1 MKLKNQILAVTAC
14 IIWSA
19 AFLLVK
25 KCLREMPPFLLSG
38 ERFIMAA
45 LMLAPFLI
53 PFTVSFQAIK
63 KNFKL
68 ILKTALFQTVILYG
82 LFFVAMQYVRGA
94 QASVIIGSSPV
105 ISALV
110 AHIMQKNDKLNTRR
124 FLSFLL
130 GFLGVTVTVL
140 SSKPWS
146 SNASGEF
153 WGIILLLAGSVS
165 SSIANVFVSNSQKSL
180 SPMVLNFS
188 QMLFGGII
196 LLIIGCF
203 LEPIPQQMPDLS
215 YFQNLIG
222 LAFISAAGFSIW
234 FYLLGYEKVST
245 LNSWKFLIPV
255 GGSLLSWTFLPDEY
269 PDAAGITGI
278 ILVCSAVLLCN
289 KTE

>member
-1 MKLKNQILAVTAC
+1 MKFKNQILAIVAC

-25 KCLREMPPFLLSG
+25 KCLQEMPPFFLSG
-38 ERFIMAA
+38 ERFILAG
-45 LMLAPFLI
+45 LMLTPFLI
-53 PFTVSFQAIK
+53 PFTATGKAIK
-63 KNFKL
+63 NNFLL
-68 ILKTALFQTVILYG
+68 ILKTAMFQTVILYG

-94 QASVIIGSSPV
+94 QASVIIGASPV

-110 AHIMQKNDKLNTRR
+110 AHIMQKNDKLNTTR

-140 SSKPWS
+140 SSKPWH

-153 WGIILLLAGSVS
+153 FGILLLLAGSVS

-180 SPMVLNFS
+180 PPMILNFS

-196 LLIIGCF
+196 LLIIGF
-203 LEPIPQQMPDLS
+203 FIEPIPQQIPDFS
-215 YFQNLIG
+215 FFQNLLG

-255 GGSLLSWTFLPDEY
+255 GGSILSWTFLPDEY
-269 PDAAGITGI
+269 PDIAGITGI
-278 ILVCSAVLLCN
+278 VLVCSAVLLCN